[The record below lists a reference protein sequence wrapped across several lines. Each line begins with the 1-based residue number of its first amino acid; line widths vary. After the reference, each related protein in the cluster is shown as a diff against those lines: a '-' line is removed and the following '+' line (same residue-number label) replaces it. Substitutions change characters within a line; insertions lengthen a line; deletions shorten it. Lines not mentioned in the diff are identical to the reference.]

1 MQRRTARNG
10 RFSIRSHIGL
20 TFSFILLLVLSCGIL
35 LLPGV
40 ARAASLEAG
49 TLTRPLAGCAQ
60 PAAVSDQS
68 LLIVLLDRSGS
79 LVDQPGATD
88 PDGYSTS
95 VTKALADLWPGS
107 MAVIPFSNGSTP
119 VLGPA
124 ALSNAGQRD
133 ALKNEIQNYPIGGN
147 TPLAP
152 AMQKALDL
160 LKHAPAGSRAVIVTD
175 GSPQP
180 VVLNGV
186 NQADEI
192 RGQLI
197 PQFCALAVPVNT
209 IGLALDLNSSDGQT
223 ANRLLSDIA
232 NGTGGSYTLVRNAR
246 ELAHVVV
253 QLYAAWQHLI
263 FAPVQS
269 GNNAYTVSIDTY
281 AKRVI
286 FVTFRS
292 AASFAIT
299 LTAPDGQPVPD
310 QAVQRSTDR
319 HYEIDNMVLSTVNQP
334 GTYGISVGGDSGA
347 QVYAL
352 VESRLHAAL
361 VQPKTSDIARIG
373 QPLTIQAELED
384 GNTPIIPRAN
394 EATLNALVTTVVN
407 GKTVSGTTV
416 ELTQQSNSAI
426 FAGKI
431 TLTGPVGKA
440 HIQIQAVYLQIP
452 VEASQAQVTIPLAKA
467 IVVQKPVPGC
477 GTSISCYWHRYSTL
491 IVGIP
496 LAFVLLLLLLLRLL
510 SKGPYG
516 TLKQGRVSE
525 ELGALRRPFGRRL
538 FHKSTMSS
546 RELEDYGNFT
556 FNGASFDLHFKG
568 GGVTIR
574 ARSET
579 PEIKVRSG
587 SQYEKVTRDG
597 VVLNEGNAIMVERC
611 TPAIFSDRSDGD

>member
-49 TLTRPLAGCAQ
+49 TSTRSLASCAQ

-68 LLIVLLDRSGS
+68 LLVVLLDRSGS

-95 VTKALADLWPGS
+95 VTRALADLWPGS
-107 MAVIPFSNGSTP
+107 MAVIPFSNEHTP

-124 ALSNAGQRD
+124 VLSDAGQRD

-160 LKHAPAGSRAVIVTD
+160 LKHASAGSRMVIVTD

-186 NQADEI
+186 NQANEI

-197 PQFCALAVPVNT
+197 PQFCAFGVPINT
-209 IGLALDLNSSDGQT
+209 IGLVLDLNSPDGQT

-253 QLYAAWQHLI
+253 QLYATWQHLI
-263 FAPVQS
+263 FAPVQA

-292 AASFAIT
+292 ADSFAIT

-352 VESRLHAAL
+352 VESRLHVAL
-361 VQPKTSDIARIG
+361 VQPMASGVAHIG

-407 GKTVSGTTV
+407 GKTVSSTTV
-416 ELTQQSNSAI
+416 ELAQQSNSAI
-426 FAGKI
+426 FTGKI
-431 TLTGPVGKA
+431 TLAGPVGKV

-452 VEASQAQVTIPLAKA
+452 VEASEAQVTIPLEKA

-516 TLKQGRVSE
+516 TLTQGRVSE
-525 ELGALRRPFGRRL
+525 ELGALRRPVGRRL

-546 RELEDYGNFT
+546 RELEDYGSFN

-579 PEIKVRSG
+579 PEIKVKRG
-587 SQYEKVTRDG
+587 SQYEKLTRDG
-597 VVLNEGNAIMVERC
+597 VVLNEGDAIMVERC
-611 TPAIFSDRSDGD
+611 TPAIFSDRRDED